1 MKRSSLTLAALL
13 LALSGPAFAQ
23 VACETGFVVGAD
35 GDCEAVIEE
44 TTVTTTTEPDPDN
57 PGGTIEVEVTP
68 EPDPETT
75 EDPDTESPPV
85 VAVN

>member
-13 LALSGPAFAQ
+13 LALSGPSFAQ
-23 VACETGFVVGAD
+23 TACETGFVVGAD
-35 GDCEAVIEE
+35 GDCEAVVEE
-44 TTVTTTTEPDPDN
+44 TTVMTTTEPDPDN

-68 EPDPETT
+68 EPEPDPT
-75 EDPDTESPPV
+75 EDPDTEAPV